1 LQRLAWNDVPILL
14 RASPVDLRGWLERQS
29 SRTAFCVLAIV
40 FGAGVYGAVIGCWRG
55 DGQAYYTG
63 LKLPLLFLLTTL
75 GNGLINGMLAPL
87 LGLNLSG
94 RQCLTVILMTFAI
107 TTLTLGALA
116 PVAAFV
122 VWNNAP
128 LTSNTTLT
136 SPEYGLM
143 QLTLFGFIALAGVI
157 GNVALVPLLRET
169 SGSARVARRVLC
181 AWVSVNLLLGS
192 QICWVLRP
200 FIWDPARPVEFLG
213 PEYFRGSFYET
224 IFEAARRLLF

>member
-1 LQRLAWNDVPILL
+1 
-14 RASPVDLRGWLERQS
+14 
-29 SRTAFCVLAIV
+29 
-40 FGAGVYGAVIGCWRG
+40 
-55 DGQAYYTG
+55 
-63 LKLPLLFLLTTL
+63 
-75 GNGLINGMLAPL
+75 
-87 LGLNLSG
+87 
-94 RQCLTVILMTFAI
+94 
-107 TTLTLGALA
+107 
-116 PVAAFV
+116 V

-128 LTSNTTLT
+128 LTPGTTLT

-169 SGSARVARRVLC
+169 SGSARVAHRVLC

-200 FIWDPARPVEFLG
+200 FIWDPVRPVEFLG